1 MLKRIYNLEKLIKK
15 NKVLVIYGP
24 RRIGKTTLLKNFL
37 DNTKLKYKL
46 DSGDNL
52 RLQDILKSQDF
63 PRIIEYVA
71 DNKLIALDEAQQIPN
86 IGMGLKIIVDQIDN
100 IYVIATGSSSFELS
114 QQIGEPLTGRKKTII
129 LYPLSQKE
137 LKFKYSDY
145 ELKEKLNEYLVFGSY
160 PEIITALDKKE
171 KIEVLTEIANSYL
184 LKDILALEK
193 VKSPQLL
200 LKLLQL
206 LAFRLGHQVSLN
218 ELANKLNINIRT
230 IERYLDLLEKGFVIK
245 RLGGFSRNLR
255 KEVTGK
261 SKYYFYDNGIRNA
274 IIGQF
279 NDIEDRDD
287 VGALFENFVFMERIK
302 KCAYVQM
309 HRNFYYWR
317 TYDGKEIDLIEE
329 YDGKL
334 FGYEFK
340 WSENKKVSA
349 PKDWISAY
357 KNTKYKIINRKNY
370 LDFVL

>member
-1 MLKRIYNLEKLIKK
+1 MIKRIYNLEKLIQK

-24 RRIGKTTLLKNFL
+24 RRVGKTTLLKNFL
-37 DNTKLKYKL
+37 NKTKLKYKL

-52 RLQDILKSQDF
+52 RSQDILKSQDF
-63 PRIIEYVA
+63 PRIIEYVS
-71 DNKLIALDEAQQIPN
+71 DNELIALDEAQQIPN

-100 IYVIATGSSSFELS
+100 VYIIATGSSSFELS
-114 QQIGEPLTGRKKTII
+114 QHIGEPLTGRKKTVI

-137 LKFKYSDY
+137 LKFKYSTY
-145 ELKEKLNEYLVFGSY
+145 ELKEKLDDYLIFGSY
-160 PEIITALDKKE
+160 PEIITAQHKKE
-171 KIEVLTEIANSYL
+171 KIEILNEIANSYL
-184 LKDILALEK
+184 LKDILALER

-200 LKLLQL
+200 LKLLKL
-206 LAFRLGHQVSLN
+206 LAFQLGNQVSLT
-218 ELANKLNINIRT
+218 ELANKLSINIRT

-245 RLGGFSRNLR
+245 RLGGFGRNLR
-255 KEVTGK
+255 KEVTKK

-279 NDIEDRDD
+279 NNIEDRND
-287 VGALFENFVFMERIK
+287 VGALFENFIFIERIK
-302 KCAYVQM
+302 KCGYDQLY
-309 HRNFYYWR
+309 RNFYYWR

-340 WSENKKVSA
+340 WSENKKISA
-349 PKDWISAY
+349 PKDWVAAY
-357 KNTKYKIINRKNY
+357 KNTEYKIINKKNY

>member
-1 MLKRIYNLEKLIKK
+1 
-15 NKVLVIYGP
+15 
-24 RRIGKTTLLKNFL
+24 
-37 DNTKLKYKL
+37 
-46 DSGDNL
+46 
-52 RLQDILKSQDF
+52 
-63 PRIIEYVA
+63 
-71 DNKLIALDEAQQIPN
+71 
-86 IGMGLKIIVDQIDN
+86 MGLKIIVDQIDN

-114 QQIGEPLTGRKKTII
+114 QQIGEPLTGRKKTLI

-137 LKFKYSDY
+137 LKLKYSDY

-160 PEIITALDKKE
+160 PEIITAQHKKE
-171 KIEVLTEIANSYL
+171 KIEILTEIANSYL

-206 LAFRLGHQVSLN
+206 LAFQLGHQVSLN

-255 KEVTGK
+255 KEVTEK

-279 NDIEDRDD
+279 NKIEDRDD

-302 KCAYVQM
+302 KCAYDQAY
-309 HRNFYYWR
+309 RNFYYWR

-340 WSENKKVSA
+340 WSENKKVSV
-349 PKDWISAY
+349 PKDWITAY
-357 KNTKYKIINRKNY
+357 KNTEFKIINRKNY

>member
-71 DNKLIALDEAQQIPN
+71 DNELIALDEAQQIPN
-86 IGMGLKIIVDQIDN
+86 IGMGLKIIVDQINN

-114 QQIGEPLTGRKKTII
+114 QQIGEPLTGRKKTLT

-160 PEIITALDKKE
+160 PEIITARHKKE
-171 KIEVLTEIANSYL
+171 KIEVLTEITNSYL

-193 VKSPQLL
+193 IKSPQLL
-200 LKLLQL
+200 IKLLQL
-206 LAFRLGHQVSLN
+206 LAFQLGHQVSLN

-255 KEVTGK
+255 KEVVGK

-279 NDIEDRDD
+279 NNIEDRDD

-302 KCAYVQM
+302 KCAYSQM
-309 HRNFYYWR
+309 HRSFYYWR
-317 TYDGKEIDLIEE
+317 TYDGKEIDIIEE

-349 PKDWISAY
+349 PKDWVSAY
-357 KNTKYKIINRKNY
+357 NNTEYKIINRKNY

>member
-71 DNKLIALDEAQQIPN
+71 DNELIALDEAQQIPN
-86 IGMGLKIIVDQIDN
+86 IGMGLKIIVDQINN

-114 QQIGEPLTGRKKTII
+114 QQIGEPLTGRKKTLT

-160 PEIITALDKKE
+160 PEIITARHKKE
-171 KIEVLTEIANSYL
+171 KIEVLTEITNSYL

-193 VKSPQLL
+193 IKSPQLL
-200 LKLLQL
+200 IKLLQL
-206 LAFRLGHQVSLN
+206 LAFQLGHQVSLN

-255 KEVTGK
+255 KEVVGK

-279 NDIEDRDD
+279 NNIEDRDD

-302 KCAYVQM
+302 KCAYSQM
-309 HRNFYYWR
+309 HRSFYYWR

-349 PKDWISAY
+349 PKDWVSAY
-357 KNTKYKIINRKNY
+357 NNTEYKIINRKNY